1 MNPTAASCAGPDPN
15 RRDFFPAAEV
25 RIRQDLSEPAPPD
38 NVHGPPSSPEF
49 EMRLSRHAIAAAL
62 AIAFCVPA
70 FAAPF
75 AYVSNQASG
84 TVSVIDT
91 AKDEVVRTLSG
102 EGKLG
107 KNVRGIVADH
117 TGKTLFVVDAKGGK
131 IDALD
136 VATDKLKA
144 QIPVGDS
151 PEGLGLSANG
161 ELLAA
166 CLEDDNAVALVDV
179 KTLKVTKHIALAG
192 KNPEHCVFSPDGALL
207 LASNENSNDIDV
219 VDLKAGVTRGTVK
232 SSGHPRG
239 IAFLPGTHTA
249 YVAAET
255 ANAVDVVD
263 ADKRSVVRT
272 IASALR
278 SAGAIAS
285 ADGKTVYI
293 ANGGAGSV
301 SVIDIATNKVVADIP
316 VGKRP
321 WNMAL
326 TRDGKKLYV
335 ANGRSN
341 SVSVIDTATRKPVR
355 EIAVGELPWG
365 VAIP

>member
-1 MNPTAASCAGPDPN
+1 MACLPT
-15 RRDFFPAAEV
+15 
-25 RIRQDLSEPAPPD
+25 
-38 NVHGPPSSPEF
+38 PES
-49 EMRLSRHAIAAAL
+49 EMRLSRQALIAAIT
-62 AIAFCVPA
+62 IAFSTPA
-70 FAAPF
+70 LAAPF

-91 AKDEVVRTLSG
+91 GKDEVVRTLSG

-107 KNVRGIVADH
+107 KNVRGIVAER

-131 IDALD
+131 VDVLD
-136 VATDKLKA
+136 IATDKVKA
-144 QIPVGDS
+144 QVAVGDS
-151 PEGLGLSANG
+151 PEGIGMSAAG
-161 ELLAA
+161 DFLAA
-166 CLEDDNAVALVDV
+166 CLEDDNAVALIDV
-179 KTLKVTKHIALAG
+179 KTLKVAKHITLAG

-207 LASNENSNDIDV
+207 LASNENSNDVDV
-219 VDLKAGVTRGTVK
+219 VDLKTGVTLGTVK

-239 IAFLPGTHTA
+239 MAFLRGTHIA

-255 ANAVDVVD
+255 ANAVDVID
-263 ADKRSVVRT
+263 ADKRQVVRT
-272 IASALR
+272 IPAALR

-285 ADGKTVYI
+285 ADGKTIYI

-301 SVIDIATNKVVADIP
+301 SVIDVAKNSAVAEIP

-341 SVSVIDTATRKPVR
+341 SVSVIDIAARKVSK
-355 EIAVGELPWG
+355 EIPVGELPWG